1 MSSEPTLWSSLGEH
15 WQLARRLRNLKIH
28 FDPEKCRGVWECFEV
43 CPVNCWTADYA
54 SQKVIFHDPKRCI
67 ACKACVIQCPEGA
80 IELS

>member
-15 WQLARRLRNLKIH
+15 WQLARRLRNLKLH

-54 SQKVIFHDPKRCI
+54 SRKVIFHDPERCI

-80 IELS
+80 IELK